1 MNDHEQL
8 MSEFDFTEE
17 DRLNIKNTGELL
29 KDYLPEFIHQFY
41 EWLGKQEAFTIFFHE
56 NPLLLE
62 RVQSMQAKHWSQF
75 FHADI
80 NAAYI
85 ASRRHVGAVHAR
97 INLSNTIY
105 CAGMA
110 ISGALLCNKLDT
122 ISPAPSNLNQL
133 KTAVTKLI
141 AIDTHLAL
149 DEIHVIQ
156 KNTLANYTDSIMSM
170 STPVTPIWEGI
181 LLLPL
186 LGIVDSNR
194 AQDIMHK
201 TLTKIS
207 ETTAKV
213 FIMDISG
220 IAAVDTAVANQLLK
234 ITKATQLMGCK
245 AIISGISPEVA
256 YTLVE
261 LGVLVGEIKT
271 TSTLMDALKSALKY
285 IEDNT
290 APIN

>member
-1 MNDHEQL
+1 
-8 MSEFDFTEE
+8 
-17 DRLNIKNTGELL
+17 
-29 KDYLPEFIHQFY
+29 
-41 EWLGKQEAFTIFFHE
+41 
-56 NPLLLE
+56 
-62 RVQSMQAKHWSQF
+62 
-75 FHADI
+75 
-80 NAAYI
+80 
-85 ASRRHVGAVHAR
+85 
-97 INLSNTIY
+97 
-105 CAGMA
+105 
-110 ISGALLCNKLDT
+110 
-122 ISPAPSNLNQL
+122 
-133 KTAVTKLI
+133 
-141 AIDTHLAL
+141 
-149 DEIHVIQ
+149 
-156 KNTLANYTDSIMSM
+156 
-170 STPVTPIWEGI
+170 
-181 LLLPL
+181 
-186 LGIVDSNR
+186 VDSNR

-290 APIN
+290 ASIN